1 MRSRYHYSIFLLLGL
16 LVIVVIFLSF
26 KYSNNSTSSI
36 PLTAEATGMDDTT
49 NILPMQFTKDSWLG
63 QIKESNQK
71 SYFYTVSEIQLEL
84 N

>member
-1 MRSRYHYSIFLLLGL
+1 MKSRYHYSIFLLLGL

>member
-1 MRSRYHYSIFLLLGL
+1 MKSRYHYSIFLLLGL

-36 PLTAEATGMDDTT
+36 PLTAEAKGMDDTT

>member
-1 MRSRYHYSIFLLLGL
+1 MKSRYHYSIFLLLGL
-16 LVIVVIFLSF
+16 LVIVAIFLSF
-26 KYSNNSTSSI
+26 KYSNNSISSI
-36 PLTAEATGMDDTT
+36 SLATEATGMDDTT
-49 NILPMQFTKDSWLG
+49 DILPMQFTKDSWLG

>member
-36 PLTAEATGMDDTT
+36 PLTTEATGMDDTT